1 MELKCFGLALNG
13 LLSRKDKTM
22 KIYLVKQTHNEYTDS
37 AYIDEK
43 VAWKRVFELNEL
55 DRTDQNYYGLVVMEV
70 NMTKDSDS
78 NQDHTFQS
86 ILDKAIEWKDRWE
99 KIDIDDDN
107 SCESLVFYFGKDNIN
122 YVKITKYYQDKKY
135 FANFFL
141 NKSPISRYE
150 LPTNFCNTYLVISD
164 YISNKEL
171 KAKEKEFC
179 DLFLASFPQDQH

>member
-1 MELKCFGLALNG
+1 ME
-13 LLSRKDKTM
+13 
-22 KIYLVKQTHNEYTDS
+22 IYLIQDEHTGYIES
-37 AYIDEK
+37 ANVDEK

-55 DRTDQNYYGLVVMEV
+55 NKGEQNYYGVTVMEV
-70 NMTKDSDS
+70 NMSKNSDS
-78 NQDHTFQS
+78 NQTHTFQS
-86 ILDKAIEWKDRWE
+86 ILDKAIEWKDRWK
-99 KIDIDDDN
+99 KIDIDDDS
-107 SCESLVFYFGKDNIN
+107 SCESLVFYFGEDNIN

-179 DLFLASFPQDQH
+179 DLFLASFPQEQH